1 MSLFGKLL
9 LGVQLVLSV
18 CFLALA
24 GAVYSTQTTF
34 KEKYELTEKQLVDAR
49 QQYDAAVA
57 EKAAAET
64 ARDTN
69 VAAAENDR
77 DLFKGQLA
85 NTQARLDAAIEAKN
99 LAEANY
105 ERERAVASVTTS
117 EAEYRK
123 DEAITRRTV
132 NSNLSQ
138 RLEQANQ
145 RNSELQDKVFTA
157 TVRASQLEQEY
168 EDAAAELAQLR
179 RTVGRSGTE
188 LASVDVDSNR
198 PAVEPPPA
206 IDGLIKNTREDKTGR
221 VDLVEISVGSDDGLK
236 KGQRLDAY
244 RGADNGQRPKYLGKI
259 ELVAVYN
266 DSAVARVINA
276 TKSGIIERGDRVTSQ
291 L

>member
-34 KEKYELTEKQLVDAR
+34 KQKYELTNQQLVDAR
-49 QQYDAAVA
+49 KQYDAAVA

-64 ARDTN
+64 ARDTA

-77 DLFKGQLA
+77 DLFKGQLD
-85 NTQARLDAAIEAKN
+85 NTQARLTAAIEAKN

-123 DEAITRRTV
+123 DEAINRRTV

-138 RLEQANQ
+138 RLEQVNQ
-145 RNSELQDKVFTA
+145 RNTELQDQVFSA
-157 TVRASQLEQEY
+157 QLKASQLQDLYDDSES
-168 EDAAAELAQLR
+168 ELVQLR
-179 RTVGRSGTE
+179 RAVRTSGTA
-188 LASVDVDSNR
+188 LASGDVRVPQSS
-198 PAVEPPPA
+198 VEPPPP
-206 IDGLIKNTREDKTGR
+206 IDGLIKNIKEDKTGR

-236 KGQRLDAY
+236 KGQTLDAY

-266 DSAVARVINA
+266 DSAVARVVSA